1 MAFLVSSSLS
11 SVITSSSSIANTFQ
25 LCASKQRTKAEERKK
40 AVQKKK
46 KTTKKKNEVCWGG
59 CFGARDDERVGF
71 GARDDERVGVVVE
84 TSQSLLLSK
93 SSWLLLLLSSFT
105 SSLSSSFSRY
115 EKKGTSDDGDGEERE
130 RERGRLRLAGRSNP
144 NEIFTSLTERESRL
158 LLHRRL
164 ADIESF
170 NVHDSKTFSRGSRER
185 YRSERTHE
193 F

>member
-1 MAFLVSSSLS
+1 MRSAG
-11 SVITSSSSIANTFQ
+11 
-25 LCASKQRTKAEERKK
+25 
-40 AVQKKK
+40 AVL
-46 KTTKKKNEVCWGG
+46 
-59 CFGARDDERVGF
+59 RR
-71 GARDDERVGVVVE
+71 ARDDERVGVVVE
-84 TSQSLLLSK
+84 TSQSSLLSK

-115 EKKGTSDDGDGEERE
+115 EKGYQRRRRWRRARAGTRKATPG
-130 RERGRLRLAGRSNP
+130 GRSNP

-170 NVHDSKTFSRGSRER
+170 NVHDSKTFSCGSWER

>member
-1 MAFLVSSSLS
+1 MCVLDGHFESRLRCHHSSS
-11 SVITSSSSIANTFQ
+11 TSRLAKTLFNFVLLYKTENNN
-25 LCASKQRTKAEERKK
+25 QRKKERKK
-40 AVQKKK
+40 ER
-46 KTTKKKNEVCWGG
+46 KTKNEVCWGG
-59 CFGARDDERVGF
+59 CFGARDDERVG
-71 GARDDERVGVVVE
+71 VVVD